1 MFMIT
6 SGAMQG
12 SLRKDRLSQ
21 TFYAQFKKLNE
32 MHMSNNKFDFAL
44 PIHSKWMTT
53 PSVPKVLF
61 YQ

>member
-12 SLRKDRLSQ
+12 SQFKNILEKTDYQ

-44 PIHSKWMTT
+44 PTHSK
-53 PSVPKVLF
+53 
-61 YQ
+61 

>member
-32 MHMSNNKFDFAL
+32 MHMSNDKFDFAL
-44 PIHSKWMTT
+44 PIHSK
-53 PSVPKVLF
+53 
-61 YQ
+61 